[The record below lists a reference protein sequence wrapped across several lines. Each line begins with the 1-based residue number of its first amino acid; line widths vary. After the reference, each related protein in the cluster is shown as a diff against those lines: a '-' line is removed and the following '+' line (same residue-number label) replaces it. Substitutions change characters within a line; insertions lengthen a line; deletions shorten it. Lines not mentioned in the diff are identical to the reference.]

1 MEKISVAVR
10 FRPPNPAAADS
21 SPAGAGGGGD
31 REWRIDD
38 TRVSLLHRAA
48 GLVPGASFAFG
59 TDSPPPLTTS
69 LSFTLAL
76 DP

>member
-10 FRPPNPAAADS
+10 FRPPHPAAADP

-31 REWRIDD
+31 REGRIDD

-48 GLVPGASFAFG
+48 GPVPGASFAFG
-59 TDSPPPLTTS
+59 MDPPPLTTS